1 MKELTAIQNE
11 LNVPKNKHNSFGNYK
26 YRSVEDI
33 QQALKPL
40 LEAYKCTLVLNDS
53 IELIGERYYL
63 KATATLSNEKDKVVG
78 VSAYARETFDKKGMD
93 PAQITGAA
101 SSYARKYALGG
112 LFLLDDS
119 NDFDSMDNTSKPSK
133 PSKPAKPK
141 QPTKEGLAPFKERK
155 NEEKRWLNIYVN
167 KNSKELTSEFKAA
180 IGYLKEGYTIND
192 LRGWWMISKDT
203 QKALEDNA

>member
-11 LNVPKNKHNSFGNYK
+11 LNVPKNKHTSFGNYK

-93 PAQITGAA
+93 SAQITGAA

-119 NDFDSMDNTSKPSK
+119 NDFDCMDNTSKPAK
-133 PSKPAKPK
+133 TAKPK
-141 QPTKEGLAPFKERK
+141 QPTKEGLAPFKKRE